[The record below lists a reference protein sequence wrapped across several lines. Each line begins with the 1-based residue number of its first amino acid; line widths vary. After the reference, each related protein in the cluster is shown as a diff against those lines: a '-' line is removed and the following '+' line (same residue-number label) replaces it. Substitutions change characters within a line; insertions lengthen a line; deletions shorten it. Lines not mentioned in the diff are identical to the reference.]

1 MGAERHN
8 FEPLGSRP
16 DRVPSSSLV
25 DVTEGVSQVLRSRC
39 QAQLALQDLQDRRPD
54 LAIDVLNPDNNASE
68 IRGEAMVDWVAGPG
82 APAYAAFVEDPTI
95 NANDLS
101 PERREDLRDLLE
113 KVLKA
118 KKAH

>member
-1 MGAERHN
+1 
-8 FEPLGSRP
+8 
-16 DRVPSSSLV
+16 
-25 DVTEGVSQVLRSRC
+25 
-39 QAQLALQDLQDRRPD
+39 
-54 LAIDVLNPDNNASE
+54 
-68 IRGEAMVDWVAGPG
+68 MVDWVAGPG